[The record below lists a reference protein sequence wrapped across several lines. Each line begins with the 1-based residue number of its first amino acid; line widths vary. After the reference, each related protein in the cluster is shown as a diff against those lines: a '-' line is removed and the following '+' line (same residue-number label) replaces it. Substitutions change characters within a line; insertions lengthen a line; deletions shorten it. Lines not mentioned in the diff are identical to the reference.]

1 MCFLLDAQGAIRGAE
16 PIAAAGDGEAWEAAR
31 RLLAARPDFRA
42 VEVWEPQRRIDPAG
56 SDDPGALRLR
66 RLPPADKPL
75 VPDGDIP

>member
-16 PIAAAGDGEAWEAAR
+16 PIAAAGDGEAWEAAL
-31 RLLAARPDFRA
+31 RLLAERPGFRA

-56 SDDPGALRLR
+56 GGDPALRLR
-66 RLPPADKPL
+66 RLPPADKLL